1 MIQVLNAM
9 KIRRHLPLIVS
20 LLSASA
26 SWAEMTDND
35 PRYRVGL
42 EEATNVV
49 EHLGNCCPNSL
60 WDGLNPD
67 TELFKFNYK
76 FPLSDGKNLYLVLD
90 SLGAHTFWYRMILE
104 TDNHF
109 ELVRLAQPQELQNG
123 GQGISVV
130 SEIFNPTF
138 NPNTNRLV
146 AWDFSFAGDNMIKF
160 IYEYNHGFV
169 LLEQH
174 EDNVLDGKSEYN
186 RVVKY

>member
-1 MIQVLNAM
+1 M
-9 KIRRHLPLIVS
+9 
-20 LLSASA
+20 LLATA

-35 PRYRVGL
+35 PKYRMGL
-42 EEATNVV
+42 TEATNVV
-49 EHLGNCCPNSL
+49 EHLGNCCPNSF

-67 TELFKFNYK
+67 TELSKYNYK

-104 TDNHF
+104 TDNQF
-109 ELVRLAQPQELQNG
+109 ELVRLAQPRELQNG

-138 NPNTNRLV
+138 DPNTNRLV

-160 IYEYNHGFV
+160 IYEYNHGLV

-186 RVVKY
+186 RIVKY